1 MSQTNRIKSGV
12 KQRKNIIEEENVSQ
26 NPLLIERRGKIAIMT
41 MNRPASLNALN
52 DELRDAFPGACQEL
66 RNDDSVWAVIITGAG
81 RGFCSG
87 ADLRSSREESEHPS
101 RQERLDVY
109 GWVGRLS
116 MAIYRTLDKPT
127 IAAVNGVSVG
137 AGMSIAL
144 ACDIRIGTPNTRFKT
159 VFIERSLSPDTGMS
173 FYLPRIV
180 GYSRACDLVFTSR
193 FVEADEA
200 YRIGLLDRL
209 VPADKLMDEALAV
222 ANQIAFWPP
231 VAMQSAR
238 RVLQQSIESTLEEQ
252 LRNESFGLNLARR
265 APHDVQESRDSFLE
279 RRQPRFNGQ

>member
-1 MSQTNRIKSGV
+1 MT
-12 KQRKNIIEEENVSQ
+12 E
-26 NPLLIERRGKIAIMT
+26 NPLRIERQDRVAIVT
-41 MNRPASLNALN
+41 LNRPDSLNALN
-52 DELRDAFPGACQEL
+52 DDLREGLPQTCQALRD
-66 RNDDSVWAVIITGAG
+66 DDDVWAVVLTGAG

-87 ADLRSSREESEHPS
+87 VDLRGSRQASDS

-116 MAIYRTLDKPT
+116 MAIYRTVDKPI
-127 IAAVNGVSVG
+127 IAAVNGVAAG

-144 ACDIRIGTPNTRFKT
+144 ACDMRVGSENTRFKT

-173 FYLPRIV
+173 FFLPRIV
-180 GYSRACDLVFTSR
+180 GYSRACDLIFTSR
-193 FVEADEA
+193 FIEAEEA

-209 VPADKLMDEALAV
+209 VPADKLLDEAVEL

-238 RVLQQSIESTLEEQ
+238 RVLQQSMESTLEEQ
-252 LRNESFGLNLARR
+252 LRNESFGLLLARR
-265 APHDVQESRDSFLE
+265 APHDVQEARDSFSE
-279 RRQPRFNGQ
+279 RRPPRFTGQ

>member
-1 MSQTNRIKSGV
+1 
-12 KQRKNIIEEENVSQ
+12 
-26 NPLLIERRGKIAIMT
+26 
-41 MNRPASLNALN
+41 
-52 DELRDAFPGACQEL
+52 
-66 RNDDSVWAVIITGAG
+66 
-81 RGFCSG
+81 
-87 ADLRSSREESEHPS
+87 
-101 RQERLDVY
+101 
-109 GWVGRLS
+109 

-144 ACDIRIGTPNTRFKT
+144 ACDIRIGTANTRFKT

-173 FYLPRIV
+173 FFLPRIV
-180 GYSRACDLVFTSR
+180 GYSRACDLIFTSR

-200 YRIGLLDRL
+200 YRIGLLDRV
-209 VPADKLMDEALAV
+209 VPADRLLDEALEL

-238 RVLQQSIESTLEEQ
+238 RVLQQSMESTLEEQ

-279 RRQPRFNGQ
+279 RRPPRFTGQ

>member
-1 MSQTNRIKSGV
+1 MT
-12 KQRKNIIEEENVSQ
+12 E
-26 NPLLIERRGKIAIMT
+26 NPLRIERQDRVAIVT
-41 MNRPASLNALN
+41 LNRPDSLNALN
-52 DELRDAFPGACQEL
+52 DDLREGLPQTCQALRD
-66 RNDDSVWAVIITGAG
+66 DDDVWAVVLTGAG

-87 ADLRSSREESEHPS
+87 VDLRGARQASDS

-116 MAIYRTLDKPT
+116 MAIYRTVDKPI
-127 IAAVNGVSVG
+127 IAAVNGVAAG

-144 ACDIRIGTPNTRFKT
+144 ACDMRVGSENTRFKT

-173 FYLPRIV
+173 FFLPRIV
-180 GYSRACDLVFTSR
+180 GYSRACDLIFTSR
-193 FVEADEA
+193 FIEAEEA

-209 VPADKLMDEALAV
+209 VPADKLLDEAVEL

-238 RVLQQSIESTLEEQ
+238 RVLQQSMESTLEEQ
-252 LRNESFGLNLARR
+252 LRNESFGLLLARR
-265 APHDVQESRDSFLE
+265 APHDVQESRDSFSE
-279 RRQPRFNGQ
+279 RRPPRFTGQ